1 MTIHLNHHRGPI
13 WNPHCSHT
21 RPHGNLVRPLFRF
34 TTPDWNLRSLLVVT
48 MLHSRL
54 EAFSI
59 TIMLRVANQLIS
71 ISTIWNCSYTVANL
85 PMLEISAV
93 IKEFRSRHLSV
104 LTKVDFG
111 CGSRSLLDSLL
122 RIYFG
127 S

>member
-1 MTIHLNHHRGPI
+1 M
-13 WNPHCSHT
+13 
-21 RPHGNLVRPLFRF
+21 LVFATLIQEEKLTSVLDDQKGIQWIF
-34 TTPDWNLRSLLVVT
+34 DWNLRSLLVVT

-85 PMLEISAV
+85 PMLEISAI

-104 LTKVDFG
+104 LTKVSIILTIIKYNL
-111 CGSRSLLDSLL
+111 CVQ
-122 RIYFG
+122 
-127 S
+127 

>member
-1 MTIHLNHHRGPI
+1 MNQRGI
-13 WNPHCSHT
+13 QWI
-21 RPHGNLVRPLFRF
+21 F
-34 TTPDWNLRSLLVVT
+34 DWNLRSLLVVT

-85 PMLEISAV
+85 PMLEISVV

-104 LTKVDFG
+104 LTKVSIILTIIKYNL
-111 CGSRSLLDSLL
+111 CVQ
-122 RIYFG
+122 
-127 S
+127 